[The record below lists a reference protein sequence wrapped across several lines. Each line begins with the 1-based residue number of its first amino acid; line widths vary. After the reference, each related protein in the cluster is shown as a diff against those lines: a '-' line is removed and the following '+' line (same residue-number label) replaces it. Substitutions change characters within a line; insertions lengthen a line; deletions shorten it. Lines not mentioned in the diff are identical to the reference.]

1 MPRGADREAGRSA
14 AWAALIWSLILLA
27 APFLGFPPDAAL
39 PWGAGAALLMGVF
52 PAALVFQLQRRNDL
66 RRLPP
71 SSLPPAV
78 LGAAA
83 LAFMFQR
90 LILWLDGPLPLS
102 AAVFG
107 LLAAALVLLIA
118 NSFTHWSWLDL
129 TLGAGLVILGS
140 TAALLFPGLPGTAA
154 AILIAAVLAGTLAA
168 RLRRG
173 KPAAHLAAAAAGAL
187 AGGGVFLWLL
197 SYSA

>member
-1 MPRGADREAGRSA
+1 MS
-14 AWAALIWSLILLA
+14 ALIWSLILLA
-27 APFLGFPPDAAL
+27 APFLGFPPAAAL

-52 PAALVFQLQRRNDL
+52 PAVLVTYLQHTNDL
-66 RRLPP
+66 RSLPP

-102 AAVFG
+102 AAVFA
-107 LLAAALVLLIA
+107 LLAAAVVLLVA
-118 NSFTHWSWLDL
+118 NAFTSWSWLDL
-129 TLGAGLVILGS
+129 TLGAGIVILGS
-140 TAALLFPGLPGTAA
+140 TALLLFPGLAGTVAGV
-154 AILIAAVLAGTLAA
+154 VLAGVLALSLTA
-168 RLRRG
+168 RLRQGR
-173 KPAAHLAAAAAGAL
+173 PAGHLAAAGAGAA

-197 SYSA
+197 SYAQ